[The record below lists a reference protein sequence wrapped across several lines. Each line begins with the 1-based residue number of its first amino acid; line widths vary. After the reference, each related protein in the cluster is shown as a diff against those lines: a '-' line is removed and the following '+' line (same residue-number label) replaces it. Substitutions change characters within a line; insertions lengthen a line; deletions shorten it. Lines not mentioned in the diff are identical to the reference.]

1 MVVCIET
8 IEGKIKK
15 YRTIEPV
22 YPSNRDDYSP
32 PEKYIAYCG
41 REWKDKPEEHEECDH
56 IDCALYLAKK
66 SSDNGPML
74 FIILS
79 AFGVGFA
86 LFFLWKDL
94 NFNFEFLG
102 VTIPVHLLFFGILFL
117 LALSSLIEGLRSG
130 KQFDELNE
138 YKNKGTIN
146 GVRAWRIYEEP

>member
-22 YPSNRDDYSP
+22 YPSNRNDYSP

-56 IDCALYLAKK
+56 IDCALYLAKR
-66 SSDNGPML
+66 SSDSGPMN
-74 FIILS
+74 FMIFS
-79 AFGVGFA
+79 ALGLGSI
-86 LFFLWKDL
+86 LFFIWKNI

-102 VTIPVHLLFFGILFL
+102 VTIPMNMLFYGILFL
-117 LALSSLIEGLRSG
+117 LALISLVDGLCSG
-130 KQFDELNE
+130 KQFYELNE

-146 GVRAWRIYEEP
+146 GVRAWRIYKEP